1 MSKKVHY
8 LFSRVLIYLR
18 SKGVCMQI
26 NSVGNL
32 QIVQK
37 KQDFKGSSA
46 NSSSFFDFPSY
57 QPIPLEASKAYA
69 SPQIMQ
75 PYKELEAFDI
85 PYIGKGKLYELANGH
100 KIILVPKASK
110 TYISTIVG
118 AGTSDEPAEK
128 KDIAH
133 LTEHLLASYWHKAS
147 PNSDVTKILKET
159 GSSSNAGTSNCS
171 TIYYNSANIQNNADL
186 DKLMEIQLKTLT
198 NNNFSEDEIQKE
210 KNIIIEEAKE
220 NRYFTKDDRVAYKHT
235 LKNLFQLDNAN
246 GAVAENSIEK
256 IKNINKEDLDK
267 FYKEFYRPDNMTTV
281 IIGNVDDSS
290 IKTISKHLNTIINP
304 KSKLN
309 RENISNINEEKNITQ
324 FKRSDIE
331 SQDKNNLNRSFADL
345 SFIGP
350 KLDNVVDTEN
360 LLILNEII
368 KNRLK
373 EKNIKIDVEIPTVSM
388 DKKIPQIISIKVDDF
403 EEKIGNNIKIFY
415 SVIEDLVENP
425 IVKNEIETAKK
436 QVFEKLADN
445 LEDNTSLSWFINDRL
460 LFNSKINIKE
470 SFSHINSSSSV
481 ELQDTAK
488 KYFNLDKASLVVIHP
503 YKDKETQ
510 ANKISFKGLSKLENE
525 KDIKEY
531 DLPNNLHVVVDSRP
545 GIVKTAVS
553 CQFLFEDKHKN
564 NSGMIDAMQSSLIR
578 NKNDEFPAGKWIE
591 QDGVFIRKS
600 ASLDDLQSILSN
612 LKNELINPE
621 FDKTNLE
628 EAKKIQNNLLDRYQN
643 EQNQHSKKQKLLD
656 YPNRPQFENG
666 ICSYSTTTDDLKK
679 YYSDLLK
686 NSQGIVIITIPK
698 EKLEQSEPEL
708 IKSLSEFSV
717 IKPHDFSKVSN
728 QHAPKDLEKNIIFL
742 KPYSFSDNI
751 IIEKTLKIN
760 TNGNITNEAGIM
772 LLKSILNENLE
783 KSLRE
788 NLALTYNASST
799 FEKYSAKHGIL
810 NISTVIAKTP
820 LQDNTKTALVEI
832 DKILDNLSS
841 SKINEEILTN
851 TKKQIK
857 AELLIPTETSVNRNL
872 DLKSSYVTSYDVNY
886 SNKLAEAI
894 DMITSDDL
902 QKIAQE
908 YLTKHYLLEIS
919 GNKKAIDANKEY
931 LSKLGEIS
939 RNN

>member
-1 MSKKVHY
+1 
-8 LFSRVLIYLR
+8 
-18 SKGVCMQI
+18 MQI
-26 NSVGNL
+26 NSVINS
-32 QIVQK
+32 QIVQR
-37 KQDFKGSSA
+37 QQNFKGSSA
-46 NSSSFFDFPSY
+46 STNPFFDFPSY
-57 QPIPLEASKAYA
+57 QPIPLETSRAYT
-69 SPQIMQ
+69 SPQI
-75 PYKELEAFDI
+75 KEGYREIQTFDV
-85 PYIGKGKLYELANGH
+85 PYIGKGKLYELSNGH
-100 KIILVPKASK
+100 KIVIIPKASK

-118 AGTSDEPAEK
+118 AGTSDESAEK

-133 LTEHLLASYWHKAS
+133 LTEHLIANYWHSAS
-147 PNSDVTKILKET
+147 PGSDIAKTLKET

-186 DKLMEIQLKTLT
+186 DKLMKIQLKTLT
-198 NNNFSEDEIQKE
+198 NNYFSEDEIQKE
-210 KNIIIEEAKE
+210 KNIIVEEAKE
-220 NRYFTKDDRVAYKHT
+220 NRYFAKDDIAAYKQA

-246 GAVAENSIEK
+246 GAVAENSIQK
-256 IKNINKEDLDK
+256 IENINKEDLDK

-290 IKTISKHLNTIINP
+290 IKTISKHLNTMINP

-350 KLDNVVDTEN
+350 KLDNIIDTEN

-373 EKNIKIDVEIPTVSM
+373 EKNIKIDVEIPSVSR
-388 DKKIPQIISIKVDDF
+388 DKKIPQIISIKGDDF
-403 EEKIGNNIKIFY
+403 EEKIENDIKTFY
-415 SVIEDLVENP
+415 SVIGDLVKNP
-425 IVKNEIETAKK
+425 IAKNEIETAKK
-436 QVFEKLADN
+436 QVVEELADN

-470 SFSHINSSSSV
+470 SFNHINSSSSI
-481 ELQDTAK
+481 ELQNTAK

-525 KDIKEY
+525 NDIKEY

-553 CQFLFEDKHKN
+553 CQFLFEDKQKN

-578 NKNDEFPAGKWIE
+578 NKNDEFPAGNWIE
-591 QDGVFIRKS
+591 QDGILIRKS
-600 ASLDDLQSILSN
+600 ASLEDLQSILNN

-621 FDKTNLE
+621 FNKDNLE
-628 EAKKIQNNLLDRYQN
+628 EAKKIQNNLIDRYQN
-643 EQNQHSKKQKLLD
+643 EQNLHSKKQKLLD
-656 YPNRPQFENG
+656 SPNRSQFENG
-666 ICSYSTTTDDLKK
+666 ICSYRTTTEDLKK

-698 EKLEQSEPEL
+698 EKLEQSESEI
-708 IKSLSEFSV
+708 IKSLSEFPPVKS
-717 IKPHDFSKVSN
+717 HDFSKILN
-728 QHAPKDLEKNIIFL
+728 QYTPTDLKKNNIFL

-760 TNGNITNEAGIM
+760 TNGNINDEAGII

-783 KSLRE
+783 KSIRE

-799 FEKYSAKHGIL
+799 FEKYSAKLGIL
-810 NISTVIAKTP
+810 SISTVIAKTP

-832 DKILDNLSS
+832 DKVLDNLSS
-841 SKINEEILTN
+841 SKINEEILAS

-872 DLKSSYVTSYDVNY
+872 DLRSSYVTSYDVNY

-894 DMITSDDL
+894 YSITSDDL
-902 QKIAQE
+902 QKIAQK

-931 LSKLGEIS
+931 ISKLGEIS
-939 RNN
+939 TKN

>member
-1 MSKKVHY
+1 
-8 LFSRVLIYLR
+8 
-18 SKGVCMQI
+18 MQI
-26 NSVGNL
+26 NNVVNL
-32 QIVQK
+32 QNIPYRQN
-37 KQDFKGSSA
+37 FKGSSA
-46 NSSSFFDFPSY
+46 SSSPISNIPSY
-57 QPIPLEASKAYA
+57 QPIPLETSKAYA
-69 SPQIMQ
+69 SPQIAEGYREIQ
-75 PYKELEAFDI
+75 TFDV
-85 PYIGKGKLYELANGH
+85 PYIGKGKLYELTNGH
-100 KIILVPKASK
+100 KVVIIPKSSK

-118 AGTSDEPAEK
+118 AGTSDEPSKK

-133 LTEHLLASYWHKAS
+133 LTEHLLANYWHSAS
-147 PNSDVTKILKET
+147 PSSDITKTLKET
-159 GSSSNAGTSNCS
+159 SSSPNAGTSNCS

-235 LKNLFQLDNAN
+235 LKNLFQLDATN
-246 GAVAENSIEK
+246 GAAAENSIQK
-256 IKNINKEDLDK
+256 IENMNKEDLDK
-267 FYKEFYRPDNMTTV
+267 FYKEFYRPDNMTTI
-281 IIGNVDDSS
+281 IIGNVDDNS
-290 IKTISKHLNTIINP
+290 IKNISKHFNTMINP

-309 RENISNINEEKNITQ
+309 RENILNINEEKNITQ

-350 KLDNVVDTEN
+350 KLDNVMDTEN

-373 EKNIKIDVEIPTVSM
+373 EKNIKIDVEIPSVSM
-388 DKKIPQIISIKVDDF
+388 DKKIPQIISIRGDDF
-403 EEKIGNNIKIFY
+403 EEKIENNIKTYY
-415 SVIEDLVENP
+415 SVIEDLVKNP
-425 IVKNEIETAKK
+425 IAKNEIETAKK

-445 LEDNTSLSWFINDRL
+445 LEDNTSLSWLINDRL
-460 LFNSKINIKE
+460 LFNSKINIKG
-470 SFSHINSSSSV
+470 SFKHINSSPST

-488 KYFNLDKASLVVIHP
+488 KYFNLNKSSLVVIHP
-503 YKDKETQ
+503 YKDKKTQ

-578 NKNDEFPAGKWIE
+578 NKNDEFPAGNWIE
-591 QDGVFIRKS
+591 QDGILIRKS

-621 FDKTNLE
+621 FNKDNLD
-628 EAKKIQNNLLDRYQN
+628 EAKKSQNNLVDRYQN
-643 EQNQHSKKQKLLD
+643 EQNHHSRKQKLMD
-656 YPNRPQFENG
+656 YPNRPQLENG

-686 NSQGIVIITIPK
+686 TSQGIIIITMPK
-698 EKLEQSEPEL
+698 EKLEQSEQEL
-708 IKSLSEFSV
+708 IKSLSEFPV

-728 QHAPKDLEKNIIFL
+728 QYAPKNLSKNEIFL
-742 KPYSFSDNI
+742 TPYEFADEI
-751 IIEKTLKIN
+751 IIEKTFKIIN
-760 TNGNITNEAGIM
+760 NGNITDEAGIM
-772 LLKSILNENLE
+772 LLKSILNEKLE

-788 NLALTYNASST
+788 DSGLTYSVSSDS
-799 FEKYSAKHGIL
+799 EKYSSKHGIL
-810 NISTVIAKTP
+810 SISTTIAKTP
-820 LQDNTKTALVEI
+820 LGDNTRTALVQI
-832 DKILDNLSS
+832 DNIINDLASLKID
-841 SKINEEILTN
+841 EEIINN

-857 AELLIPTETSVNRNL
+857 SNLLIPSETSINRNL
-872 DLKSSYVTSYDVNY
+872 DLKSSYIESYDVNY
-886 SNKLAEAI
+886 SNKLVEAI
-894 DMITSDDL
+894 DSITSDDL
-902 QKIAQE
+902 QKIAQK

-919 GNKKAIDANKEY
+919 GNKQSIDSNKEY
-931 LSKLGEIS
+931 LSALGEITIQS
-939 RNN
+939 